1 MKKRQAAWNKDHFTM
16 ADRGVL
22 FKMYWDDLMNQPQ
35 IAKYFRVSISTVKR
49 AMIRLDVPVRKQSDA
64 VKLGQCGGRHL
75 SSHKPPYWKVG
86 RRGQCSFEHIFIMEK
101 MLGRQLTKKEIVHH
115 KDFCGLN
122 NHPLNL
128 EKTNKSEH
136 YYLHPLKFPDRIPL
150 YEVYMRMAEQIA
162 MRSTCIRMKTG
173 SVIVSGDLKKVYSLG
188 FNGTVKGWVNSCN
201 GIEGQCGCIHSE
213 ENALLKLG
221 VEDSKKI
228 LFCTSGP
235 CMNCAKKLIQSG
247 FSDVFYRSDYRDKKP
262 IVFLHYHGIRTCKY
276 DLYKEHIWD

>member
-1 MKKRQAAWNKDHFTM
+1 MGNNTKFLIEDPGILFSLYWNE
-16 ADRGVL
+16 
-22 FKMYWDDLMNQPQ
+22 LMNQSE
-35 IAKYFRVSISTVKR
+35 I
-49 AMIRLDVPVRKQSDA
+49 A
-64 VKLGQCGGRHL
+64 VKLNTSLKTISRAMRRLNIPIRSIEASVKLSHSGGRWL
-75 SSHKPPYWKVG
+75 SNHKNPYWVSYAEGK
-86 RRGQCSFEHIFIMEK
+86 QKYEHIQIMEN
-101 MLGRQLTKKEIVHH
+101 QLKRSLWKKERVHH
-115 KDFCGLN
+115 KDFIGKN
-122 NHPLNL
+122 NHPINL
-128 EKTNKSEH
+128 ELTLTFDHPHKLHKNKI
-136 YYLHPLKFPDRIPL
+136 LNRIPM
-150 YEVYMRMAEQIA
+150 YEIYMRMAEQIA